1 MSVTVLQ
8 QRIREKKTPLA
19 LGLRPELDKLSP
31 KILKNFTDM
40 FGPGS
45 MAEAETLRYHG
56 TALLDAAAQRLPAVM
71 LHGASYLRYGM
82 MGADVL
88 ANLISA
94 AHAKG
99 LYVILGMGAE
109 EPALWQG
116 YGADAITV
124 DPYMGSDCCD
134 AGEQAVFAL
143 VRTCNRSGGEVQ
155 NLMAGDR
162 PLYLAV
168 AEQMARRGASLVV
181 GSGYSLDIRDVRR
194 LCPKSFLLLPECD
207 GENAVPAFDEY
218 GHGAMTVDFDLQ
230 FAPDAAVAVDSAVRE
245 MKQWVT
251 VV

>member
-40 FGPGS
+40 FGPGA
-45 MAEAETLRYHG
+45 MADAEALRYHG
-56 TALLDAAAQRLPAVM
+56 TMLLDAAAEKLPAVM
-71 LHGASYLRYGM
+71 L
-82 MGADVL
+82 
-88 ANLISA
+88 
-94 AHAKG
+94 

-109 EPALWQG
+109 APALWQS

-134 AGEQAVFAL
+134 AGEQAPFAL
-143 VRTCNRSGGEVQ
+143 VRTCNKSGGEVQ
-155 NLMAGDR
+155 SLMAGDR

-218 GHGAMTVDFDLQ
+218 GHSAMTVDFDLQ
-230 FAPDAAVAVDSAVRE
+230 FAPDAAAAVDSAVSE

>member
-40 FGPGS
+40 FGPGA
-45 MAEAETLRYHG
+45 MADAEALRYHG
-56 TALLDAAAQRLPAVM
+56 TMLLDAAAEKLPAVM
-71 LHGASYLRYGM
+71 LHGASYLRYGP

-88 ANLISA
+88 ANLVS
-94 AHAKG
+94 
-99 LYVILGMGAE
+99 
-109 EPALWQG
+109 
-116 YGADAITV
+116 V

-134 AGEQAVFAL
+134 AGEQAPFAL
-143 VRTCNRSGGEVQ
+143 VRTCNKSGGEVQ
-155 NLMAGDR
+155 SLMAGDR

-230 FAPDAAVAVDSAVRE
+230 FAPDAAAAVDSAVRE

>member
-45 MAEAETLRYHG
+45 MAEAESLRYHG
-56 TALLDAAAQRLPAVM
+56 TALLDAAAEKLPAVM

-134 AGEQAVFAL
+134 AGEQAPFAL
-143 VRTCNRSGGEVQ
+143 VRTCNKSGGEVQ
-155 NLMAGDR
+155 SLMAGDR

-194 LCPKSFLLLPECD
+194 LCPKSFLLLPECG

-230 FAPDAAVAVDSAVRE
+230 FAPDAAAAVDSAVRE